1 MHGVAFDARCNRL
14 GHGRGYY
21 DCFVSRQRAL
31 ERRAG
36 SPSPQLTVIGLGLT
50 PQLVETVPVTE
61 TDEANE
67 RLVTET
73 LRRKFP
79 NHAIVGEEAAAALG
93 CVPEISPSVPTW
105 VVDPVDG
112 TQNFVHGVPL
122 AVVSIGLCVGG
133 VPALGVVYHA
143 AADELYV
150 GAPSAGGA
158 WLNGERIAPDGAT
171 ALPEALVATDVG
183 YERSAEGIQKL
194 CATSAAVLAGNVRA
208 LRIFGSTVLCL
219 VWVACG
225 RCSAFYCGV
234 HKRDCPKPWDWCA
247 GHAIC
252 AAVGVTFL
260 RLDGP
265 RIAPDAGDGFD
276 VRAGSAVCAGTPA
289 LARAVRAAVLGG
301 LADRSRV
308 VVPTAAG

>member
-1 MHGVAFDARCNRL
+1 MAR
-14 GHGRGYY
+14 
-21 DCFVSRQRAL
+21 S
-31 ERRAG
+31 
-36 SPSPQLTVIGLGLT
+36 
-50 PQLVETVPVTE
+50 
-61 TDEANE
+61 
-67 RLVTET
+67 
-73 LRRKFP
+73 
-79 NHAIVGEEAAAALG
+79 
-93 CVPEISPSVPTW
+93 
-105 VVDPVDG
+105 DG

-194 CATSAAVLAGNVRA
+194 CATSAAVMSGNVRA

-276 VRAGSAVCAGTPA
+276 VHAGSAVCAGTPA

>member
-1 MHGVAFDARCNRL
+1 MSGSSPMPPASSEPRDRR
-14 GHGRGYY
+14 RGGGGG
-21 DCFVSRQRAL
+21 A
-31 ERRAG
+31 
-36 SPSPQLTVIGLGLT
+36 
-50 PQLVETVPVTE
+50 
-61 TDEANE
+61 
-67 RLVTET
+67 
-73 LRRKFP
+73 
-79 NHAIVGEEAAAALG
+79 G
-93 CVPEISPSVPTW
+93 CVPEICRERPTW

-112 TQNFVHGVPL
+112 TQNFVHGSRSP
-122 AVVSIGLCVGG
+122 SCRS
-133 VPALGVVYHA
+133 ALRRRRA
-143 AADELYV
+143 
-150 GAPSAGGA
+150 GARRRLPRCRRRRRRHPRRRRVAQRRA
-158 WLNGERIAPDGAT
+158 HRPDGAT

-194 CATSAAVLAGNVRA
+194 CATSAAVMSGNVRA

-276 VRAGSAVCAGTPA
+276 VHAGSAVCAGRRA
-289 LARAVRAAVLGG
+289 ARVRAAVLRARRP
-301 LADRSRV
+301 LAV

>member
-1 MHGVAFDARCNRL
+1 M
-14 GHGRGYY
+14 
-21 DCFVSRQRAL
+21 
-31 ERRAG
+31 
-36 SPSPQLTVIGLGLT
+36 
-50 PQLVETVPVTE
+50 
-61 TDEANE
+61 
-67 RLVTET
+67 
-73 LRRKFP
+73 
-79 NHAIVGEEAAAALG
+79 
-93 CVPEISPSVPTW
+93 
-105 VVDPVDG
+105 
-112 TQNFVHGVPL
+112 L
-122 AVVSIGLCVGG
+122 A
-133 VPALGVVYHA
+133 
-143 AADELYV
+143 E
-150 GAPSAGGA
+150 
-158 WLNGERIAPDGAT
+158 
-171 ALPEALVATDVG
+171 
-183 YERSAEGIQKL
+183 
-194 CATSAAVLAGNVRA
+194 NVRA

-276 VRAGSAVCAGTPA
+276 VHAGSAVCAGTPA